1 MQEDGIALCR
11 VTVGKSVIVEICSKQ
26 SINYQV
32 ILLHCI
38 VSKLCRDTL
47 DLMRVFLHCV
57 RLQLDWVDLQLAL
70 LESRECTQV
79 QHSEEKLMK

>member
-1 MQEDGIALCR
+1 MQDSGIALCR
-11 VTVGKSVIVEICSKQ
+11 VTVGKSVIVEINSKQ

-47 DLMRVFLHCV
+47 DLMRVFCIVSGCSLIGSTCNW
-57 RLQLDWVDLQLAL
+57 LY
-70 LESRECTQV
+70 
-79 QHSEEKLMK
+79 